1 MKHLAL
7 LLLYSLCCYTAQA
20 KSPNVIIILTDDHG
34 FADFAAYGLTD
45 DIRTPHLD
53 ALAQGGAVVT
63 NGYSTAPQ
71 CIPSRA
77 GIVTARYQTRFGLG
91 GNKYAPMALSETTV
105 AERMRDAGYATGF
118 IGKWHLEPNRNSRI
132 WMKTGWP
139 EGLEQENPRVPKAL
153 REPYLPMNRGFSDY
167 YDGAMHG
174 YLRNYDL
181 NGQEIPRE
189 H

>member
-1 MKHLAL
+1 MKYFL
-7 LLLYSLCCYTAQA
+7 LFLLYPLCCVAAQA

-34 FADFAAYGLTD
+34 YADFAAYGLTD

-105 AERMRDAGYATGF
+105 AERMRDAGLKSSF
-118 IGKWHLEPNRNSRI
+118 ILF
-132 WMKTGWP
+132 
-139 EGLEQENPRVPKAL
+139 VA
-153 REPYLPMNRGFSDY
+153 
-167 YDGAMHG
+167 
-174 YLRNYDL
+174 
-181 NGQEIPRE
+181 
-189 H
+189 